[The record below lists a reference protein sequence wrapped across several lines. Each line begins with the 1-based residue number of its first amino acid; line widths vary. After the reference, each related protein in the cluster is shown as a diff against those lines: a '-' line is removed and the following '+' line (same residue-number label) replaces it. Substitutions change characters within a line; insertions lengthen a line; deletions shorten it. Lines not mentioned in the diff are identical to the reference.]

1 MDSSGSVHLN
11 FSCSCKTCR
20 SFYEGSASVLG
31 PTPNCNSFPSLEKTF
46 KCQST
51 KQNDLTGVELPKK
64 KKKKHKKDKQT
75 NKQHKFKVLSHGNT
89 ADRPASQKLA
99 KTVTPASS
107 SSSEFEHGK
116 LFIRTFNRYQNR
128 SRHSLANIN
137 FDSDTKVN

>member
-11 FSCSCKTCR
+11 FSCSRKTCR
-20 SFYEGSASVLG
+20 SFYEGRASVLG
-31 PTPNCNSFPSLEKTF
+31 PSPNCKSFPLLGKPF

-51 KQNDLTGVELPKK
+51 KQIDLTGDELPKK
-64 KKKKHKKDKQT
+64 KKDKQT

-89 ADRPASQKLA
+89 ADRPVSQKPA

-107 SSSEFEHGK
+107 SSSELEHGK
-116 LFIRTFNRYQNR
+116 LIIRKFNRYQNG

-137 FDSDTKVN
+137 FNSDTKVN